1 MRVTGRILVAW
12 MPTLLWFII
21 ARATGERVI
30 ADVSAYTMPVV
41 GLTLTYVALVA
52 IYLASFLVVF
62 ETGHAFG
69 LWLWPKYRIKR

>member
-12 MPTLLWFII
+12 MPTLLWFFI

-30 ADVSAYTMPVV
+30 ADVSAYTMPAV

-69 LWLWPKYRIKR
+69 LWLWPKYKIKR

>member
-12 MPTLLWFII
+12 MPTLLWFFI
-21 ARATGERVI
+21 ARATGESVI

-41 GLTLTYVALVA
+41 GLTLTYVSLVA

-62 ETGHAFG
+62 ETGNAFG
-69 LWLWPKYRIKR
+69 LWLWPKYKIKR